1 MSKVILTTQFVEL
14 LGALFGEDFTRR
26 GTDTFMI
33 NDTKGLFVEA
43 FMDATKAVYFDDDA
57 EYITVDEE
65 KAIAFFTP
73 ESHYQVVK
81 AEDLQPGDCI
91 VRGKP
96 GNHRIVTITC
106 RIDHVFYVSFM
117 FDGEPEQTFERTRS
131 LWKV

>member
-1 MSKVILTTQFVEL
+1 MSKVILTTEFVER

-26 GTDTFMI
+26 GIDMV

-43 FMDATKAVYFDDDA
+43 FISATKAEHLDDEC

-73 ESHYQVVK
+73 ETHYQVVK

-96 GNHRIVTITC
+96 GNYRIVTITC
-106 RIDHVFYVSFM
+106 RTDHVHYVSFM
-117 FDGEPEQTFERTRS
+117 FDGEPEQTFERTRR

>member
-1 MSKVILTTQFVEL
+1 MSKVILTTEFVER

-26 GTDTFMI
+26 GIDMV

-43 FMDATKAVYFDDDA
+43 FISATKAEHLDDEC

-73 ESHYQVVK
+73 ESHYQVVN

-91 VRGKP
+91 IRGRP

-106 RIDHVFYVSFM
+106 RVDHKFYVSLM

>member
-1 MSKVILTTQFVEL
+1 MSKVILTTEFVER

-26 GTDTFMI
+26 GIDMV
-33 NDTKGLFVEA
+33 NDSKGLFVEA
-43 FMDATKAVYFDDDA
+43 FMDVTKAVYFDDNA

-73 ESHYQVVK
+73 ESHYQVVN

>member
-1 MSKVILTTQFVEL
+1 MSKVILTTEFVER
-14 LGALFGEDFTRR
+14 LGSLFGEDFTRR
-26 GTDTFMI
+26 GIDMV
-33 NDTKGLFVEA
+33 NDTKGLFVEG
-43 FMDATKAVYFDDDA
+43 FMHATKAEYFDDEC

-73 ESHYQVVK
+73 ESHYQVVN

-91 VRGKP
+91 IRGKP

-106 RIDHVFYVSFM
+106 RVDHKFYVSFM
-117 FDGEPEQTFERTRS
+117 FDGEGEQTFERTRS

>member
-1 MSKVILTTQFVEL
+1 MSKVILTTEFVER

-26 GTDTFMI
+26 GDDRI

-43 FMDATKAVYFDDDA
+43 FMDVTKAEHFDDNC
-57 EYITVDEE
+57 EYISVDEE

-96 GNHRIVTITC
+96 GNHRIVTITL
-106 RIDHVFYVSFM
+106 RVDHKFYVSFM
-117 FDGEPEQTFERTRS
+117 FDGEGEQTFERTRS

>member
-1 MSKVILTTQFVEL
+1 MSKVILTTEFVER

-26 GTDTFMI
+26 GIDMV

-43 FMDATKAVYFDDDA
+43 FISATKAEHLDDEC

-96 GNHRIVTITC
+96 GNYRIVTITC
-106 RIDHVFYVSFM
+106 RTDHVFYVSFM
-117 FDGEPEQTFERTRS
+117 FDGEPEQTFERTRR

>member
-1 MSKVILTTQFVEL
+1 MSKMILTTEFVER

-26 GTDTFMI
+26 GIDMV

-43 FMDATKAVYFDDDA
+43 FISATKAEHLDDDC

-91 VRGKP
+91 IRGKS
-96 GNHRIVTITC
+96 GNHRFVTITC

>member
-1 MSKVILTTQFVEL
+1 MSKVILTTEFVER

-26 GTDTFMI
+26 GIDRV
-33 NDTKGLFVEA
+33 NDTKGLFIEA
-43 FMDATKAVYFDDDA
+43 FMDITKAVYFDDDA

-73 ESHYQVVK
+73 ESNYQVVK

-91 VRGKP
+91 IRGKP

-106 RIDHVFYVSFM
+106 RVDHKFYVSFM

>member
-1 MSKVILTTQFVEL
+1 MSKVILTTEFVER

-26 GTDTFMI
+26 GIDMV

-43 FMDATKAVYFDDDA
+43 FISATKAEHLDDEC

-73 ESHYQVVK
+73 ESHYQVVN
-81 AEDLQPGDCI
+81 AEDLRPGDCI
-91 VRGKP
+91 IRGKP
-96 GNHRIVTITC
+96 GDHRIVTVTC
-106 RIDHVFYVSFM
+106 RVDHESHVSFM
-117 FDGEPEQTFERTRS
+117 FDGEGEQTYQRNQR

>member
-1 MSKVILTTQFVEL
+1 MSKVILTTEFVER

-26 GTDTFMI
+26 GTDAFMV
-33 NDTKGLFVEA
+33 NDTKGLFIEA
-43 FMDATKAVYFDDDA
+43 FMDITKAVYFDDDA

-81 AEDLQPGDCI
+81 AEDLRPGDCI

-106 RIDHVFYVSFM
+106 RVDHEYHVSFM
-117 FDGEPEQTFERTRS
+117 FDGEGEQTYQRNQR

>member
-1 MSKVILTTQFVEL
+1 MSKVILTTEFVER

-26 GTDTFMI
+26 GDDRI

-43 FMDATKAVYFDDDA
+43 FISATKAEHLDDNC

-81 AEDLQPGDCI
+81 AEDLKPGDCI
-91 VRGKP
+91 LRGRP
-96 GNHRIVTITC
+96 NNLRIVTITC
-106 RIDHVFYVSFM
+106 RVDHKFYVSFM
-117 FDGEPEQTFERTRS
+117 FDGEGEQTFERNQR

>member
-1 MSKVILTTQFVEL
+1 MSKVILTAEFVER

-26 GTDTFMI
+26 GVDMV
-33 NDTKGLFVEA
+33 NDSKGLFVEA
-43 FMDATKAVYFDDDA
+43 FMGATNAEHLDDDC

-73 ESHYQVVK
+73 ESRYQVVN
-81 AEDLQPGDCI
+81 AEDLKPGDCI

-106 RIDHVFYVSFM
+106 RTDHVFYVSFM
-117 FDGEPEQTFERTRS
+117 FDGEPEQTFERTRR

>member
-1 MSKVILTTQFVEL
+1 MSKVILTTEFVER

-26 GTDTFMI
+26 GIDRV

-43 FMDATKAVYFDDDA
+43 FMSVTKAEHFDDDC
-57 EYITVDEE
+57 EYISVDEE

-81 AEDLQPGDCI
+81 AEELRPGDCI

-106 RIDHVFYVSFM
+106 RTDHVFYVSFM